1 MKTSGIHN
9 IIRYLFIVPVALLL
23 GCSSKNAGE
32 ITGSGTLEATDVSI
46 SAKVPGEILK
56 LYVDEGSH
64 VKAGDTL
71 AVLDHADNEIQLN
84 QAQANLESAEAQY
97 QLAVKGSRVEDIAQA
112 EATLKNAKDNLDRM
126 KNLLAGHAVTQ
137 QQYDDAETRYV
148 VAQQT
153 YDKLHRGSRPEEIE
167 SARARRNQ
175 SSAQVDAIRKKIQD
189 SYVVSPMNGIVTLKS
204 FEQGETV
211 PQNGILFRITEAD
224 RIHLM
229 VYISES
235 DLAHVKLGQTAKV
248 TVDGAPGKTYTGT
261 VVFTSPIAEFTPKN
275 VQTKDERT

>member
-97 QLAVKGSRVEDIAQA
+97 
-112 EATLKNAKDNLDRM
+112 
-126 KNLLAGHAVTQ
+126 
-137 QQYDDAETRYV
+137 
-148 VAQQT
+148 
-153 YDKLHRGSRPEEIE
+153 
-167 SARARRNQ
+167 
-175 SSAQVDAIRKKIQD
+175 
-189 SYVVSPMNGIVTLKS
+189 
-204 FEQGETV
+204 
-211 PQNGILFRITEAD
+211 
-224 RIHLM
+224 
-229 VYISES
+229 
-235 DLAHVKLGQTAKV
+235 
-248 TVDGAPGKTYTGT
+248 
-261 VVFTSPIAEFTPKN
+261 
-275 VQTKDERT
+275 